1 MNLKQKDL
9 VLLSY
14 PFSDLK
20 ERKVRPALVISNNSF
35 NRKFKDC
42 VMVPLTT
49 VIKNELYSI
58 VIDQDDLDSGKL
70 IKQSRIRV
78 DKVFS
83 VEKKLVLKKI
93 GIVSDKIFG
102 EIRKEFVSIV

>member
-1 MNLKQKDL
+1 
-9 VLLSY
+9 
-14 PFSDLK
+14 
-20 ERKVRPALVISNNSF
+20 
-35 NRKFKDC
+35 
-42 VMVPLTT
+42 MVPLTT